1 MMDFYI
7 LSGKIH
13 QNKKGIRYSIFF
25 LGLDYVFATFCGIFM
40 TSTVYFIIYAVYKR
54 NRPKV
59 YPRAM
64 LPGFVAGIIWS
75 IATASWFI
83 ANKVLSLAIAFP
95 IIAAG
100 PGIITAI
107 LGVFVFNEIAVS
119 NLASLLRKTRK

>member
-1 MMDFYI
+1 M
-7 LSGKIH
+7 
-13 QNKKGIRYSIFF
+13 
-25 LGLDYVFATFCGIFM
+25 FATFCGIFI

-54 NRPKV
+54 NQPKI

-75 IATASWFI
+75 IATACWFI
-83 ANKVLSLAIAFP
+83 ANKVLSLAVAFP
-95 IIAAG
+95 IISTG

-119 NLASLLRKTRK
+119 IWLVYYFSYNVTHFVYSLECKTSLTNLPYRLTL